1 MRSSVSLLQ
10 VLFNLRW
17 ISIAG
22 LIVVLVPALKLGW
35 IQTDVRLPFILLIA
49 FSAALNAASILAQK
63 VNVIRPSQ
71 SHLLAQLSFD
81 LAVLCGLLWMT
92 GGAWNPFI
100 VFTVVHAALA
110 GMLLSG
116 LHLLLYAFT
125 YFWATTALY
134 SNPMLPPSVL
144 GNSLPSVILYPT
156 HMLASIAIVGLVGW
170 ISFQLQ
176 TKREEVEIARDD
188 MRKYENLRAY
198 GVIVAGFSHEFA
210 TPLST
215 LQLRLNRLL
224 RGNPNLE
231 QNDDFMSAVTAAH
244 ACSVVLKK
252 AVNQQ
257 SKVENGTI
265 EEVDLSEQL
274 RIIKK
279 NWSRPDCTIN
289 IETPEAPVNVRT
301 PVASLQQVIVDLVDN
316 AYRAKSDGVILLR
329 SLKNE
334 TNGVVELHV
343 EDEGP
348 GVPQFVRERLGEPFL
363 TTREHGHGIGLFHAH
378 SFAKAMG
385 GQLQIKDRPDGGS
398 SVSLT
403 FPSFQANL

>member
-1 MRSSVSLLQ
+1 MQRVFL
-10 VLFNLRW
+10 
-17 ISIAG
+17 
-22 LIVVLVPALKLGW
+22 
-35 IQTDVRLPFILLIA
+35 
-49 FSAALNAASILAQK
+49 LNAASILAQK

-134 SNPMLPPSVL
+134 SIPMLPPPVL

-170 ISFQLQ
+170 LSFQLQ

-265 EEVDLSEQL
+265 EEVDLNEQL

-334 TNGVVELHV
+334 TNGVAELHV

-348 GVPQFVRERLGEPFL
+348 GVPPFVRDRLGEPFL

-378 SFAKAMG
+378 SFARAMG
-385 GQLQIKDRPDGGS
+385 GQLQIKDRPDGGT

-403 FPSFQANL
+403 FPSFQASL